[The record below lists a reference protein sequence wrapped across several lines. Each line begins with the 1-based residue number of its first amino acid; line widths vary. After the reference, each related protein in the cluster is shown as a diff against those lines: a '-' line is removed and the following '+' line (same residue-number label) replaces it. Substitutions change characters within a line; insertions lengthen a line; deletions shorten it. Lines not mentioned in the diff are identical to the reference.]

1 MSCNIINVGNE
12 VLSFDDIKVVK
23 DCVWLVYEYADDPD
37 NYCGSGKAIALH
49 RDGRLLEFNLGHC
62 SCYGPTEHMDYKD
75 DGKEL
80 DCKEFI
86 NSIEEVHQGE
96 THKVDAKAVELLLGG
111 TNINCDA
118 SGL

>member
-1 MSCNIINVGNE
+1 
-12 VLSFDDIKVVK
+12 
-23 DCVWLVYEYADDPD
+23 
-37 NYCGSGKAIALH
+37 
-49 RDGRLLEFNLGHC
+49 
-62 SCYGPTEHMDYKD
+62 MDYKD